1 MGGEQSPPIYI
12 LPLHFDFTAL
22 RTFYLC
28 QWGKA
33 IIVFGNVCVKY
44 CAVMF
49 CHVKG
54 GVAQKPLERKRIS
67 AAVHQI
73 LFCEC
78 VTKQVNTCLFHAAPP
93 VVLGNR
99 TPQAVF
105 RQLYA
110 VLIGKQVFIPIA
122 AAYPHILPQNA
133 AEGFTKGDNLRP
145 LVFGMPQINH
155 FIFNVHVFD
164 LDITD
169 GGTLLITW

>member
-1 MGGEQSPPIYI
+1 M
-12 LPLHFDFTAL
+12 
-22 RTFYLC
+22 
-28 QWGKA
+28 
-33 IIVFGNVCVKY
+33 
-44 CAVMF
+44 
-49 CHVKG
+49 
-54 GVAQKPLERKRIS
+54 
-67 AAVHQI
+67 
-73 LFCEC
+73 
-78 VTKQVNTCLFHAAPP
+78 NTCLFHAAPP

-155 FIFNVHVFD
+155 LVFNVHVLD
-164 LDITD
+164 LNIAEWWRR
-169 GGTLLITW
+169 GNRY